1 MPAPD
6 PQTLAP
12 RSGIVPQ
19 CAKRTRLLALA
30 LCLFSACLNPM
41 PEEFPSADEE
51 AVIVGPGLNGSDGEQ
66 SDRPTVPDQN
76 GSGEDFAGA
85 GGSGG
90 TSSSGTPPATNS
102 PPIIEGGGE
111 ATAPD
116 AGVDAG
122 ASSTEATGTEAASPE
137 GETAP

>member
-1 MPAPD
+1 MPTPD

-12 RSGIVPQ
+12 RSGIVPL

-51 AVIVGPGLNGSDGEQ
+51 AVLDGPGANGGYVDLYQ
-66 SDRPTVPDQN
+66 PPTVPDN
-76 GSGEDFAGA
+76 GSGDDFAGA

-90 TSSSGTPPATNS
+90 TSSSGTPPATDS

-111 ATAPD
+111 AAAPD

-122 ASSTEATGTEAASPE
+122 ASSTEATGTETTSPE